1 MTEQLKEARMSAA
14 VKLQRAFQRQQEKS
28 EASRRRGEELLKQA
42 RESQQKKQQTNEETL
57 DQAADRKKQ
66 LKKFKDMV
74 DKRQIEEAA
83 TGNPGGGYHGT
94 HVSADD
100 RYDEIHAHVKNLTD
114 ADDKTVKHY
123 LDSGHGTR
131 LAGKEEDH
139 AYIKKDFDKFMKYY
153 RPKSYEKKDKIQEVL
168 TKDTPASEV
177 IKDFVHSDN
186 PKFAG
191 KSKEKRKQMA
201 LAAYYAK
208 QRNEEVVHE
217 GTVQPSGTDKIE
229 VAGNEVPANKS
240 KGKTVN
246 QFKFFTKESVDTVNE
261 SYDFDTAAMAK
272 QELADVKN
280 KKHRGRGKV
289 ANLLRKLGM
298 KEEVEH
304 LDEKITLDGNGKVVD
319 HGPQKLRPKN
329 PAPAGSKSDSPGLHS
344 FLAAQRKKRAEGQAK
359 MNSAAEKLKG
369 TAMAKEEVLREA
381 RVEIEKD
388 EYEKIKQKHKET
400 STANRYGN
408 HANSLHVYHN
418 DNGHVVNQTYAH
430 HSHGLPTIE
439 HEPETGK
446 HYKYVKEE
454 VEKLDEISK
463 ETAKSYVVKKMDKI
477 AATGGTEGAD
487 KVKKNIDAMQ
497 GAHERIVGAK
507 PTSPK
512 KLKEFIETL
521 KEGKVAVDV
530 NKVNAAGQEP
540 HEEKWEDA
548 KKKQVKK
555 ESFTAEELLQAL
567 KEGLWPGTPEHT
579 AKFGDKYKQSQGGG
593 SGIKKGSRYGGSLQ
607 KDEPDHDEDD
617 EPKKAGRKVGSKSGA
632 RSTGTSKL
640 INKQ

>member
-74 DKRQIEEAA
+74 DGCQI
-83 TGNPGGGYHGT
+83 
-94 HVSADD
+94 
-100 RYDEIHAHVKNLTD
+100 DEVI
-114 ADDKTVKHY
+114 
-123 LDSGHGTR
+123 
-131 LAGKEEDH
+131 
-139 AYIKKDFDKFMKYY
+139 
-153 RPKSYEKKDKIQEVL
+153 
-168 TKDTPASEV
+168 TKATPAGEV
-177 IKDFVHSDN
+177 ISDFIHSDN

-191 KSKEKRKQMA
+191 KSKEKRKEMA

-208 QRNEEVVHE
+208 QRNEEVVVE
-217 GTVQPSGTDKIE
+217 GAIQPSGTDKVE
-229 VAGNEVPANKS
+229 VAGNEVPANKPR
-240 KGKTVN
+240 GKTVK
-246 QFKFFTKESVDTVNE
+246 QFKFFATENVEQLKEYEISHDGKGNYRDDEGNEWTSKTGSAHRSSFGRSKTITSKEPDHPHAVHINGKKWKSFGSHSHASNVAKKIKGATVHKEEFEE
-261 SYDFDTAAMAK
+261 SYDFDSAAMAK

-298 KEEVEH
+298 KEEVEQIDELSRDTLLSYANKVS
-304 LDEKITLDGNGKVVD
+304 LD
-319 HGPQKLRPKN
+319 
-329 PAPAGSKSDSPGLHS
+329 S
-344 FLAAQRKKRAEGQAK
+344 
-359 MNSAAEKLKG
+359 
-369 TAMAKEEVLREA
+369 
-381 RVEIEKD
+381 
-388 EYEKIKQKHKET
+388 QKHSKDPTKRSGEKASRSVT
-400 STANRYGN
+400 G
-408 HANSLHVYHN
+408 
-418 DNGHVVNQTYAH
+418 YARAH
-430 HSHGLPTIE
+430 DRLEKS
-439 HEPETGK
+439 
-446 HYKYVKEE
+446 VKEE
-454 VEKLDEISK
+454 AEQIDEVNHREYASAGKIHPTMAKHMAAGQETDFYHSSTGDKLSGVVKHKSDKEVHIKAHKDGKMGAGEMHKFQISEELKGGQVNIDKNHNGKLDK
-463 ETAKSYVVKKMDKI
+463 QDFKLL
-477 AATGGTEGAD
+477 
-487 KVKKNIDAMQ
+487 
-497 GAHERIVGAK
+497 R
-507 PTSPK
+507 K
-512 KLKEFIETL
+512 KLKE
-521 KEGKVAVDV
+521 GKIVKPINID
-530 NKVNAAGQEP
+530 KVHAAGQEP

-548 KKKQVKK
+548 KKKEVKK

>member
-28 EASRRRGEELLKQA
+28 EASRRRGEELLKQS

-74 DKRQIEEAA
+74 DKRQIEEAT

-168 TKDTPASEV
+168 TKDTPAGEV
-177 IKDFVHSDN
+177 ISDFIHSDN

-298 KEEVEH
+298 KEEVE
-304 LDEKITLDGNGKVVD
+304 
-319 HGPQKLRPKN
+319 Q
-329 PAPAGSKSDSPGLHS
+329 
-344 FLAAQRKKRAEGQAK
+344 
-359 MNSAAEKLKG
+359 
-369 TAMAKEEVLREA
+369 
-381 RVEIEKD
+381 
-388 EYEKIKQKHKET
+388 
-400 STANRYGN
+400 
-408 HANSLHVYHN
+408 
-418 DNGHVVNQTYAH
+418 
-430 HSHGLPTIE
+430 
-439 HEPETGK
+439 
-446 HYKYVKEE
+446 
-454 VEKLDEISK
+454 LDEISK

-477 AATGGTEGAD
+477 AATGGADGAD

>member
-42 RESQQKKQQTNEETL
+42 RESQQKKQTNEETL

-153 RPKSYEKKDKIQEVL
+153 RPKSYEKKEKIQEVI
-168 TKDTPASEV
+168 TKDTPAGEV
-177 IKDFVHSDN
+177 ISDFIHSDN

-208 QRNEEVVHE
+208 QRNEEIVHE

-229 VAGNEVPANKS
+229 VAGNEVPANAS

-246 QFKFFTKESVDTVNE
+246 QFKFFTKEGVDKVNE
-261 SYDFDTAAMAK
+261 SYDFDSAAMAK

-298 KEEVEH
+298 KEEVEQI
-304 LDEKITLDGNGKVVD
+304 DEVNHREYASAGKMHPTMAKHMAAGQETDFYHSSTGDKLSGVVKHKSDKEVHIKAHKDGKMGAGEMHKFQISEELKGGQVNIDKNHNGKLD
-319 HGPQKLRPKN
+319 KQDFKL
-329 PAPAGSKSDSPGLHS
+329 
-344 FLAAQRKKRAEGQAK
+344 
-359 MNSAAEKLKG
+359 
-369 TAMAKEEVLREA
+369 LR
-381 RVEIEKD
+381 
-388 EYEKIKQKHKET
+388 
-400 STANRYGN
+400 
-408 HANSLHVYHN
+408 
-418 DNGHVVNQTYAH
+418 
-430 HSHGLPTIE
+430 
-439 HEPETGK
+439 
-446 HYKYVKEE
+446 
-454 VEKLDEISK
+454 
-463 ETAKSYVVKKMDKI
+463 
-477 AATGGTEGAD
+477 
-487 KVKKNIDAMQ
+487 
-497 GAHERIVGAK
+497 
-507 PTSPK
+507 K
-512 KLKEFIETL
+512 KLKE
-521 KEGKVAVDV
+521 GKIVKPINID
-530 NKVNAAGQEP
+530 KVHAAGQEP

-548 KKKQVKK
+548 KKKEVKK